1 MKKAKYI
8 ILLSLTILLTG
19 CVKSN
24 TSMTINKDK
33 SMSLT
38 SEVLISDKLLDKES
52 KLIIKDEKEKLQ
64 KKNMTVEEIKNSNG
78 YSGFSVTK
86 KYGNID
92 KNSKEEYKEII
103 ISNFFDD
110 KFDDSVLFQVK
121 KGLFKNVYTAN
132 YKFEVDND
140 DFVENNNSN
149 ETVIDDTT
157 NTPTVENGTTNVI
170 DNTNNVD
177 GTNNNTEKDISDN
190 ADLIKLASEVKF
202 KFSVNLPYKVLES
215 NATKKSDDGKKL
227 EWDLNSNDAVKIN
240 YSFELYNM
248 NNIYMAIG
256 ISIGTIILLI
266 VLIIIKN
273 IIVEPV
279 YTDYNIALSYT
290 GEVKK
295 DEQKDMKITISSAM
309 GKNYEHTRI
318 IANATTPSGGT
329 VNLFATDSQGLE
341 HDIIQNGWGNASGD
355 PIGGVDVKKELNVRG
370 LFNVAGDYSITLS
383 LINRDDSDAVIESK
397 AFTIAVTEKNTAP
410 TEPENVE
417 QVKPE
422 EKPEN
427 NEEKIN
433 KKSIFFKLV
442 IDFT

>member
-19 CVKSN
+19 CVKLN

-52 KLIIKDEKEKLQ
+52 RLIIKDEKDKLQ
-64 KKNMTVEEIKNSNG
+64 KKNMTVEEIKDSNG

-140 DFVENNNSN
+140 DFVEDNNSN

-256 ISIGTIILLI
+256 ISIGAIILLI

-273 IIVEPV
+273 KIVQ
-279 YTDYNIALSYT
+279 
-290 GEVKK
+290 KK
-295 DEQKDMKITISSAM
+295 REKISSRPILREYDPSIEDELLEKTNVNDDESSISSV
-309 GKNYEHTRI
+309 GVNSNVNTESERVYEKLEQTQI
-318 IANATTPSGGT
+318 INIP
-329 VNLFATDSQGLE
+329 D
-341 HDIIQNGWGNASGD
+341 DI
-355 PIGGVDVKKELNVRG
+355 K
-370 LFNVAGDYSITLS
+370 
-383 LINRDDSDAVIESK
+383 
-397 AFTIAVTEKNTAP
+397 
-410 TEPENVE
+410 
-417 QVKPE
+417 
-422 EKPEN
+422 
-427 NEEKIN
+427 
-433 KKSIFFKLV
+433 
-442 IDFT
+442 

>member
-52 KLIIKDEKEKLQ
+52 RLIIKDEKEKLQ
-64 KKNMTVEEIKNSNG
+64 KKNMTVEEIKDSNG

-103 ISNFFDD
+103 ISNFYDD

-140 DFVENNNSN
+140 DFVEDNNSN

-256 ISIGTIILLI
+256 ISVGAIIFLI

-273 IIVEPV
+273 KIVQ
-279 YTDYNIALSYT
+279 
-290 GEVKK
+290 KK
-295 DEQKDMKITISSAM
+295 REKISSRPIL
-309 GKNYEHTRI
+309 KEYDPSIEDELLEKTNVNDDESSSSSVSVKSNVNTESERVYEKLEQTQI
-318 IANATTPSGGT
+318 INIP
-329 VNLFATDSQGLE
+329 D
-341 HDIIQNGWGNASGD
+341 DI
-355 PIGGVDVKKELNVRG
+355 K
-370 LFNVAGDYSITLS
+370 
-383 LINRDDSDAVIESK
+383 
-397 AFTIAVTEKNTAP
+397 
-410 TEPENVE
+410 
-417 QVKPE
+417 
-422 EKPEN
+422 
-427 NEEKIN
+427 
-433 KKSIFFKLV
+433 
-442 IDFT
+442 

>member
-86 KYGNID
+86 KYSNID

-140 DFVENNNSN
+140 DFVEDKNSN

-157 NTPTVENGTTNVI
+157 NTPTVENDTTNVI

-256 ISIGTIILLI
+256 ISIGAIILLI

-273 IIVEPV
+273 KIVQ
-279 YTDYNIALSYT
+279 
-290 GEVKK
+290 KK
-295 DEQKDMKITISSAM
+295 REKISSRPILREYDPSIEDELLE
-309 GKNYEHTRI
+309 KTNVNDYESSISNVSVNSNVNTESERVYEKLEQTQI
-318 IANATTPSGGT
+318 INIP
-329 VNLFATDSQGLE
+329 D
-341 HDIIQNGWGNASGD
+341 DI
-355 PIGGVDVKKELNVRG
+355 K
-370 LFNVAGDYSITLS
+370 
-383 LINRDDSDAVIESK
+383 
-397 AFTIAVTEKNTAP
+397 
-410 TEPENVE
+410 
-417 QVKPE
+417 
-422 EKPEN
+422 
-427 NEEKIN
+427 
-433 KKSIFFKLV
+433 
-442 IDFT
+442 

>member
-52 KLIIKDEKEKLQ
+52 RLIIKDEKDKLQ
-64 KKNMTVEEIKNSNG
+64 KKNMTVEEIKDSNG

-103 ISNFFDD
+103 ISNFYDD

-140 DFVENNNSN
+140 DFVEENNSN

-256 ISIGTIILLI
+256 ISIGAIILLI

-273 IIVEPV
+273 KIVQ
-279 YTDYNIALSYT
+279 
-290 GEVKK
+290 KK
-295 DEQKDMKITISSAM
+295 REKISSRPIL
-309 GKNYEHTRI
+309 KEYDPSIEDELLEKTNVNDDESSISSVSVKSNVNTESERVYEKLEQTQI
-318 IANATTPSGGT
+318 INIP
-329 VNLFATDSQGLE
+329 D
-341 HDIIQNGWGNASGD
+341 DI
-355 PIGGVDVKKELNVRG
+355 K
-370 LFNVAGDYSITLS
+370 
-383 LINRDDSDAVIESK
+383 
-397 AFTIAVTEKNTAP
+397 
-410 TEPENVE
+410 
-417 QVKPE
+417 
-422 EKPEN
+422 
-427 NEEKIN
+427 
-433 KKSIFFKLV
+433 
-442 IDFT
+442 

>member
-52 KLIIKDEKEKLQ
+52 RLIIKDEKDKLQ
-64 KKNMTVEEIKNSNG
+64 KKNMTVEEIKDSNG
-78 YSGFSVTK
+78 YSGFIVTK

-140 DFVENNNSN
+140 DFVEENNSN

-256 ISIGTIILLI
+256 ISIGAIILLI

-273 IIVEPV
+273 KIVQ
-279 YTDYNIALSYT
+279 
-290 GEVKK
+290 KK
-295 DEQKDMKITISSAM
+295 REKISSRPILREYDPSIEDELLE
-309 GKNYEHTRI
+309 KTNVNDDESSISSVSVNSNVNTESERVYEKLEQTQI
-318 IANATTPSGGT
+318 INIP
-329 VNLFATDSQGLE
+329 D
-341 HDIIQNGWGNASGD
+341 DI
-355 PIGGVDVKKELNVRG
+355 K
-370 LFNVAGDYSITLS
+370 
-383 LINRDDSDAVIESK
+383 
-397 AFTIAVTEKNTAP
+397 
-410 TEPENVE
+410 
-417 QVKPE
+417 
-422 EKPEN
+422 
-427 NEEKIN
+427 
-433 KKSIFFKLV
+433 
-442 IDFT
+442 

>member
-52 KLIIKDEKEKLQ
+52 RLIIKDEKDKLQ
-64 KKNMTVEEIKNSNG
+64 KKNMTVEEIKDSNG

-103 ISNFFDD
+103 ISNFYDD

-140 DFVENNNSN
+140 DFVEDNNSN

-256 ISIGTIILLI
+256 ISVGAIIFLI

-273 IIVEPV
+273 KIVQ
-279 YTDYNIALSYT
+279 
-290 GEVKK
+290 KK
-295 DEQKDMKITISSAM
+295 REKISSRPIL
-309 GKNYEHTRI
+309 KEYDPSIEDELLEKTNVNDDESSSSSVSVKSNVNTESERVYEKLEQTQI
-318 IANATTPSGGT
+318 INIP
-329 VNLFATDSQGLE
+329 D
-341 HDIIQNGWGNASGD
+341 DI
-355 PIGGVDVKKELNVRG
+355 K
-370 LFNVAGDYSITLS
+370 
-383 LINRDDSDAVIESK
+383 
-397 AFTIAVTEKNTAP
+397 
-410 TEPENVE
+410 
-417 QVKPE
+417 
-422 EKPEN
+422 
-427 NEEKIN
+427 
-433 KKSIFFKLV
+433 
-442 IDFT
+442 

>member
-52 KLIIKDEKEKLQ
+52 RLIIKDEKDKLQ
-64 KKNMTVEEIKNSNG
+64 KKNMTVEEIKDSNG

-140 DFVENNNSN
+140 DFVEDNNSN

-256 ISIGTIILLI
+256 ISIGAIILLI

-273 IIVEPV
+273 KIVQ
-279 YTDYNIALSYT
+279 
-290 GEVKK
+290 KK
-295 DEQKDMKITISSAM
+295 REKISSRPIL
-309 GKNYEHTRI
+309 KEYDPSIEDELLEKTNVNDDESSISSVSVNSNVNTESERVYEKLEQTQI
-318 IANATTPSGGT
+318 INIP
-329 VNLFATDSQGLE
+329 D
-341 HDIIQNGWGNASGD
+341 DI
-355 PIGGVDVKKELNVRG
+355 K
-370 LFNVAGDYSITLS
+370 
-383 LINRDDSDAVIESK
+383 
-397 AFTIAVTEKNTAP
+397 
-410 TEPENVE
+410 
-417 QVKPE
+417 
-422 EKPEN
+422 
-427 NEEKIN
+427 
-433 KKSIFFKLV
+433 
-442 IDFT
+442 

>member
-52 KLIIKDEKEKLQ
+52 RLIIKDEKDKLQ
-64 KKNMTVEEIKNSNG
+64 KKNMTVEEIKDSNG

-140 DFVENNNSN
+140 DFVEENNSN
-149 ETVIDDTT
+149 ETVINDTT
-157 NTPTVENGTTNVI
+157 NTPTDENGTTNVI

-256 ISIGTIILLI
+256 IFVGAIILLI

-273 IIVEPV
+273 KIVQ
-279 YTDYNIALSYT
+279 
-290 GEVKK
+290 KK
-295 DEQKDMKITISSAM
+295 REKISSRPIL
-309 GKNYEHTRI
+309 KEYDPSIEDELLEKTNVNDDESSISSVSVNSNVNTESERVYEKLEQTQI
-318 IANATTPSGGT
+318 INIP
-329 VNLFATDSQGLE
+329 D
-341 HDIIQNGWGNASGD
+341 DI
-355 PIGGVDVKKELNVRG
+355 K
-370 LFNVAGDYSITLS
+370 
-383 LINRDDSDAVIESK
+383 
-397 AFTIAVTEKNTAP
+397 
-410 TEPENVE
+410 
-417 QVKPE
+417 
-422 EKPEN
+422 
-427 NEEKIN
+427 
-433 KKSIFFKLV
+433 
-442 IDFT
+442 

>member
-24 TSMTINKDK
+24 TSMIINKDK

-52 KLIIKDEKEKLQ
+52 SLIIKDEKDKLQ

-86 KYGNID
+86 KYDNID

-140 DFVENNNSN
+140 NFVEDNNSN

-157 NTPTVENGTTNVI
+157 NTPTVETDTTNVI

-177 GTNNNTEKDISDN
+177 GTNNDTYKDISNN
-190 ADLIKLASEVKF
+190 ADLIKLASEVEF

-227 EWDLNSNDAVKIN
+227 EWDLNSNDAVMIN

-248 NNIYMAIG
+248 NNIYMTIG
-256 ISIGTIILLI
+256 ISIGAIILLI
-266 VLIIIKN
+266 ALIIIKN
-273 IIVEPV
+273 KIVQKKREKISNRPILKEYDPSIEDELLEKTNV
-279 YTDYNIALSYT
+279 NDYENS
-290 GEVKK
+290 
-295 DEQKDMKITISSAM
+295 ISSVSVNSNVNTESERVPE
-309 GKNYEHTRI
+309 KLEQTQI
-318 IANATTPSGGT
+318 INIP
-329 VNLFATDSQGLE
+329 D
-341 HDIIQNGWGNASGD
+341 DI
-355 PIGGVDVKKELNVRG
+355 K
-370 LFNVAGDYSITLS
+370 
-383 LINRDDSDAVIESK
+383 
-397 AFTIAVTEKNTAP
+397 
-410 TEPENVE
+410 
-417 QVKPE
+417 
-422 EKPEN
+422 
-427 NEEKIN
+427 
-433 KKSIFFKLV
+433 
-442 IDFT
+442 

>member
-52 KLIIKDEKEKLQ
+52 RLIIKDEKDKLQ
-64 KKNMTVEEIKNSNG
+64 KKNMTVEEIKDSNG
-78 YSGFSVTK
+78 YSGFIVTK

-140 DFVENNNSN
+140 DFVEENNSN

-256 ISIGTIILLI
+256 ISIGAMILLI

-273 IIVEPV
+273 KIVQ
-279 YTDYNIALSYT
+279 
-290 GEVKK
+290 KK
-295 DEQKDMKITISSAM
+295 REKISSRPIL
-309 GKNYEHTRI
+309 KEYDPSIEDELLEKTNVNDDESSSSSVSVKSNVNTESERVYEKLEQTQI
-318 IANATTPSGGT
+318 INIP
-329 VNLFATDSQGLE
+329 D
-341 HDIIQNGWGNASGD
+341 DI
-355 PIGGVDVKKELNVRG
+355 K
-370 LFNVAGDYSITLS
+370 
-383 LINRDDSDAVIESK
+383 
-397 AFTIAVTEKNTAP
+397 
-410 TEPENVE
+410 
-417 QVKPE
+417 
-422 EKPEN
+422 
-427 NEEKIN
+427 
-433 KKSIFFKLV
+433 
-442 IDFT
+442 

>member
-52 KLIIKDEKEKLQ
+52 RLIIKDEKDKLQ
-64 KKNMTVEEIKNSNG
+64 KKNMTVEEIKDSNG

-140 DFVENNNSN
+140 DFVEDNNSN

-256 ISIGTIILLI
+256 ISVGAIILLI

-273 IIVEPV
+273 KIVQ
-279 YTDYNIALSYT
+279 
-290 GEVKK
+290 KK
-295 DEQKDMKITISSAM
+295 REKISSRPIL
-309 GKNYEHTRI
+309 KEYDPSIEDELLEKTNVNDDESSSSSVSVKSNVNTESERVYEKLEQTQI
-318 IANATTPSGGT
+318 INIP
-329 VNLFATDSQGLE
+329 D
-341 HDIIQNGWGNASGD
+341 DI
-355 PIGGVDVKKELNVRG
+355 K
-370 LFNVAGDYSITLS
+370 
-383 LINRDDSDAVIESK
+383 
-397 AFTIAVTEKNTAP
+397 
-410 TEPENVE
+410 
-417 QVKPE
+417 
-422 EKPEN
+422 
-427 NEEKIN
+427 
-433 KKSIFFKLV
+433 
-442 IDFT
+442 

>member
-52 KLIIKDEKEKLQ
+52 RLIIKDEKDKLQ
-64 KKNMTVEEIKNSNG
+64 KKNMTVEEIKDSNG

-140 DFVENNNSN
+140 DFVEENNSN
-149 ETVIDDTT
+149 ETVINDTT
-157 NTPTVENGTTNVI
+157 NTPADENGTTNVI

-256 ISIGTIILLI
+256 ISIGAMILLI

-273 IIVEPV
+273 KIVQ
-279 YTDYNIALSYT
+279 
-290 GEVKK
+290 KK
-295 DEQKDMKITISSAM
+295 REKISSRPIL
-309 GKNYEHTRI
+309 KEYDPSIEDELLEKTNVNDDESSISSVSVKSNVNTESERVYEKLEQTQI
-318 IANATTPSGGT
+318 INIP
-329 VNLFATDSQGLE
+329 D
-341 HDIIQNGWGNASGD
+341 DI
-355 PIGGVDVKKELNVRG
+355 K
-370 LFNVAGDYSITLS
+370 
-383 LINRDDSDAVIESK
+383 
-397 AFTIAVTEKNTAP
+397 
-410 TEPENVE
+410 
-417 QVKPE
+417 
-422 EKPEN
+422 
-427 NEEKIN
+427 
-433 KKSIFFKLV
+433 
-442 IDFT
+442 

>member
-52 KLIIKDEKEKLQ
+52 RLIIKDEKDKLQ
-64 KKNMTVEEIKNSNG
+64 KKNMTVEEIKDSNG

-140 DFVENNNSN
+140 DFVEENNSN

-256 ISIGTIILLI
+256 ISIGAIILLI

-273 IIVEPV
+273 KIVQ
-279 YTDYNIALSYT
+279 
-290 GEVKK
+290 KK
-295 DEQKDMKITISSAM
+295 REKISSRPIL
-309 GKNYEHTRI
+309 KEYDPSIEDELLEKTNVNDDESSISSVSVNSNVNTESERVYEKLEQTQI
-318 IANATTPSGGT
+318 INIP
-329 VNLFATDSQGLE
+329 D
-341 HDIIQNGWGNASGD
+341 DI
-355 PIGGVDVKKELNVRG
+355 K
-370 LFNVAGDYSITLS
+370 
-383 LINRDDSDAVIESK
+383 
-397 AFTIAVTEKNTAP
+397 
-410 TEPENVE
+410 
-417 QVKPE
+417 
-422 EKPEN
+422 
-427 NEEKIN
+427 
-433 KKSIFFKLV
+433 
-442 IDFT
+442 

>member
-52 KLIIKDEKEKLQ
+52 RLIIKDEKDKLQ
-64 KKNMTVEEIKNSNG
+64 KKNMTVEEIKDSNG

-140 DFVENNNSN
+140 DFVEENNSN

-157 NTPTVENGTTNVI
+157 NTHTVENGTTNVI

-256 ISIGTIILLI
+256 ISIGAIILLI

-273 IIVEPV
+273 KIVQ
-279 YTDYNIALSYT
+279 
-290 GEVKK
+290 KK
-295 DEQKDMKITISSAM
+295 REKISSRPIL
-309 GKNYEHTRI
+309 KEYDPSIEDELLEKTNVNDDESSISSVSVNSNVNTESERVYEKLEQTQI
-318 IANATTPSGGT
+318 INIP
-329 VNLFATDSQGLE
+329 D
-341 HDIIQNGWGNASGD
+341 DI
-355 PIGGVDVKKELNVRG
+355 K
-370 LFNVAGDYSITLS
+370 
-383 LINRDDSDAVIESK
+383 
-397 AFTIAVTEKNTAP
+397 
-410 TEPENVE
+410 
-417 QVKPE
+417 
-422 EKPEN
+422 
-427 NEEKIN
+427 
-433 KKSIFFKLV
+433 
-442 IDFT
+442 

>member
-52 KLIIKDEKEKLQ
+52 RLIIKDEKDKLQ

-110 KFDDSVLFQVK
+110 KFDDSILFQVK

-140 DFVENNNSN
+140 DFVEDKNSN

-177 GTNNNTEKDISDN
+177 GTNNNTGKDISDN

-273 IIVEPV
+273 KIVQ
-279 YTDYNIALSYT
+279 
-290 GEVKK
+290 KK
-295 DEQKDMKITISSAM
+295 REKISSRPILREYDPSIEDELL
-309 GKNYEHTRI
+309 GKTNVNDYESSISSVSVNSNVNTESERVYEKLEQTQI
-318 IANATTPSGGT
+318 INIP
-329 VNLFATDSQGLE
+329 D
-341 HDIIQNGWGNASGD
+341 DI
-355 PIGGVDVKKELNVRG
+355 K
-370 LFNVAGDYSITLS
+370 
-383 LINRDDSDAVIESK
+383 
-397 AFTIAVTEKNTAP
+397 
-410 TEPENVE
+410 
-417 QVKPE
+417 
-422 EKPEN
+422 
-427 NEEKIN
+427 
-433 KKSIFFKLV
+433 
-442 IDFT
+442 